1 MSVAGKSLWRAT
13 AIAVAGLLCALTA
26 FAASPAS
33 AATWHGTA
41 HGKIVRSTRLVSG
54 GTSWQGNFWFNV
66 NRNGR
71 VRGHA
76 VVGYEP
82 NVEVSGLNN
91 AIGYVKTVAGTA
103 IGLLGPFGSAASA
116 AGLGQIVGASV
127 SFDETVAVRR
137 GELSGRL
144 HAGELTLRWDSELK
158 GIPYNISFQLV
169 SGSERVGGGSAALR
183 SPFTG
188 HADLVGRRD
197 AVYSDEDRSTAG
209 GVKEVSGSY
218 WVAHR
223 VR

>member
-1 MSVAGKSLWRAT
+1 MRRAT
-13 AIAVAGLLCALTA
+13 IVIALFCVLAGLTA
-26 FAASPAS
+26 STAS
-33 AATWHGTA
+33 AATWRGTA

-54 GTSWQGNFWFNV
+54 GTTWQGNFWFKV
-66 NRNGR
+66 NRVGR

-76 VVGYEP
+76 VVGYQP
-82 NVEVSGLNN
+82 NVDVAGLNN

-127 SFDETVAVRR
+127 SFNESMAVRR
-137 GELSGRL
+137 GDLTGRL
-144 HAGELTLRWDSELK
+144 HAGKLTLRWDSELK
-158 GIPYNISFQLV
+158 GIPYDISFQLV
-169 SGSERVGGGSAALR
+169 SGSERIGGGSAPLS

-188 HADLVGRRD
+188 DAKLVSRAD
-197 AVYSDEDRSTAG
+197 AVYSDEDHSTSD